1 MKTFSIRK
9 VSFRNGEAAN
19 ENLFRFEKERLRDD
33 NIKSLVEETL
43 DLCEGSEVEYG
54 GNIISISIYPE
65 DNKWCYVFEKLTED
79 IEILSECVCK

>member
-9 VSFRNGEAAN
+9 VSFRNGEVAN
-19 ENLFRFEKERLRDD
+19 EKLIRFENERDRDD
-33 NIKSLVEETL
+33 AIELLVKEAL
-43 DLCEGSEVEYG
+43 DLYEDSEVEYE
-54 GNIISISIYPE
+54 GNSIIIYPK